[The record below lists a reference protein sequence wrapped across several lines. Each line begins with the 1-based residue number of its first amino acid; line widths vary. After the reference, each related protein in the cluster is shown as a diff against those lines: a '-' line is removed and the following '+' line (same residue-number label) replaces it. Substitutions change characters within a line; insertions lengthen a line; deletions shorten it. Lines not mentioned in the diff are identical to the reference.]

1 MGVQRR
7 SVMNDNYNTKK
18 REKGQSLVEIALI
31 TPLLLGALMVA
42 VDFGIA
48 FYMGNLVAV
57 AAQDG
62 ARIGSQLEKSDK
74 TDGANWNFAVAD
86 AALVSNKV
94 QNRIPR
100 YLTGRQVIVTFY
112 EDGPVVGPPACSE
125 SVEVQVS
132 GNYTFTLYRLMN
144 LLGANVPASR
154 TLTRSTRMRYN
165 SQRYEQNTTCTSS
178 PNVNSGTA
186 TYDIPNG

>member
-1 MGVQRR
+1 MGVQKR
-7 SVMNDNYNTKK
+7 SIMNDNYNTKK

-57 AAQDG
+57 AARDG

-74 TDGANWNFAVAD
+74 TDAANPDFAVAD
-86 AALVSNKV
+86 AAIVSNKV

-125 SVEVQVS
+125 SIEVQVS
-132 GNYTFTLYRLMN
+132 GNYNFTLYRLMN
-144 LLGANVPASR
+144 LLGANVTASR

-165 SQRYEQNTTCTSS
+165 YQRYEQNETCTSS
-178 PNVNSGTA
+178 SKVNSGTA

>member
-1 MGVQRR
+1 MR
-7 SVMNDNYNTKK
+7 SFMNDHYNING
-18 REKGQSLVEIALI
+18 RRGEKGQSLVEIALI

-57 AAQDG
+57 AARDG
-62 ARIGSQLEKSDK
+62 ARIGSQLEKSNR
-74 TDGANWNFAVAD
+74 TDAENPDFAVTD
-86 AALVSNKV
+86 AAIVSNRI

-112 EDGPVVGPPACSE
+112 EDDAGVGPPPCSE
-125 SVEVQVS
+125 SIEVQVS
-132 GNYTFTLYRLMN
+132 GNYNFTLYRLMN
-144 LLGANVPASR
+144 FLGANVPTSR

-165 SQRYEQNTTCTSS
+165 YQRYEQNTTCTSS
-178 PNVNSGTA
+178 PNVNSTTA
-186 TYDIPNG
+186 TYTILDG

>member
-7 SVMNDNYNTKK
+7 SFMNDNYNTKK

-57 AAQDG
+57 AARDG
-62 ARIGSQLEKSDK
+62 ARIGSQLEKTGGNASDA
-74 TDGANWNFAVAD
+74 DFAVAD
-86 AALVSNKV
+86 AAIVSNKV

-100 YLTGRQVIVTFY
+100 YLTGRQ
-112 EDGPVVGPPACSE
+112 
-125 SVEVQVS
+125 
-132 GNYTFTLYRLMN
+132 
-144 LLGANVPASR
+144 
-154 TLTRSTRMRYN
+154 
-165 SQRYEQNTTCTSS
+165 
-178 PNVNSGTA
+178 
-186 TYDIPNG
+186 

>member
-1 MGVQRR
+1 VN
-7 SVMNDNYNTKK
+7 VNYNAKGRK
-18 REKGQSLVEIALI
+18 EKGQSIVEITLI

-48 FYMGNLVAV
+48 FYMGNLIAV
-57 AAQDG
+57 AARDG

-74 TDGANWNFAVAD
+74 TDAANWNFAVAD
-86 AALVSNKV
+86 AAIVSNKV
-94 QNRIPR
+94 QNSIPR

-112 EDGPVVGPPACSE
+112 EDDPIVPSLPPPPACSE

-144 LLGANVPASR
+144 FLGANVPASR

-165 SQRYEQNTTCTSS
+165 SQRYEQNDTCTLSS
-178 PNVNSGTA
+178 NVNSSTA

>member
-1 MGVQRR
+1 
-7 SVMNDNYNTKK
+7 MNDNYNTKK

-57 AAQDG
+57 AARDG
-62 ARIGSQLEKSDK
+62 ARIGSQLEKSGK
-74 TDGANWNFAVAD
+74 TDPANPDFAVAD
-86 AALVSNKV
+86 AAIVSNRV

-112 EDGPVVGPPACSE
+112 EDDAGVGPPACSE

-132 GNYTFTLYRLMN
+132 GNYNFTLYRLMN

-165 SQRYEQNTTCTSS
+165 YQRYEQNTTCTSS

>member
-1 MGVQRR
+1 
-7 SVMNDNYNTKK
+7 MNVNYKAK
-18 REKGQSLVEIALI
+18 GRKEKGQSIVEITLI
-31 TPLLLGALMVA
+31 TPILLGALMVA

-48 FYMGNLVAV
+48 FYMGNLIAV
-57 AAQDG
+57 AARDG

-74 TDGANWNFAVAD
+74 SDAANWNFTVAD
-86 AALVSNKV
+86 AATVSNKM
-94 QNRIPR
+94 QNSIPR

-132 GNYTFTLYRLMN
+132 GKYTFTLYRLMN

-165 SQRYEQNTTCTSS
+165 SQRYEQNVTCTES
-178 PNVNSGTA
+178 PNVNSINA

>member
-1 MGVQRR
+1 
-7 SVMNDNYNTKK
+7 MNVNYNTKK
-18 REKGQSLVEIALI
+18 RERGQSFVEIALI

-48 FYMGNLVAV
+48 FYMGNLIAV
-57 AAQDG
+57 AARDG

-74 TDGANWNFAVAD
+74 TDAANPDFAVVD
-86 AALVSNKV
+86 AAIVNNNV

-112 EDGPVVGPPACSE
+112 EDDAGVGPPPCSE

-132 GNYTFTLYRLMN
+132 GNYNFALYRLMN
-144 LLGANVPASR
+144 FLGANVPASR

-165 SQRYEQNTTCTSS
+165 SQRYEQNVTCTLS
-178 PNVNSGTA
+178 PNVNSITA

>member
-57 AAQDG
+57 AARDG

-74 TDGANWNFAVAD
+74 TDAANPDFAVAD
-86 AALVSNKV
+86 AAIVSNKV

-125 SVEVQVS
+125 SIEVQVS
-132 GNYTFTLYRLMN
+132 GNYNFTLYRLMN

-165 SQRYEQNTTCTSS
+165 YQRYEQNETCTSS
-178 PNVNSGTA
+178 SKVNSGTA

>member
-1 MGVQRR
+1 
-7 SVMNDNYNTKK
+7 MNDNYNTKK

-57 AAQDG
+57 AARDG
-62 ARIGSQLEKSDK
+62 ARIGSQLEKSGK
-74 TDGANWNFAVAD
+74 TDPANPDFAVAD
-86 AALVSNKV
+86 AAIVSNRM

-165 SQRYEQNTTCTSS
+165 YQRYEQNTTCTSS

>member
-1 MGVQRR
+1 
-7 SVMNDNYNTKK
+7 MNDNYNTKK

-57 AAQDG
+57 AARDG

-74 TDGANWNFAVAD
+74 TDAANPDFAVAD
-86 AALVSNKV
+86 AAIVSNRV

-125 SVEVQVS
+125 SIEVQVS
-132 GNYTFTLYRLMN
+132 GNYNFTLYRLMN
-144 LLGANVPASR
+144 LLGANVTASR

-165 SQRYEQNTTCTSS
+165 YQRYEQNETCTSS
-178 PNVNSGTA
+178 SKVNSGTA

>member
-1 MGVQRR
+1 
-7 SVMNDNYNTKK
+7 MNGNYNTKK

-48 FYMGNLVAV
+48 FYMGNLIAV
-57 AAQDG
+57 AARDG
-62 ARIGSQLEKSDK
+62 ARIGSQLEKTGGNASDA
-74 TDGANWNFAVAD
+74 DFAVAD
-86 AALVSNKV
+86 AAIVSNKV

-100 YLTGRQVIVTFY
+100 YLTGRQIIVTFY

-165 SQRYEQNTTCTSS
+165 YQRYEQDVTCTLS
-178 PNVNSGTA
+178 PNVSSSTA
-186 TYDIPNG
+186 TYEIPNG

>member
-1 MGVQRR
+1 
-7 SVMNDNYNTKK
+7 MNDNYNTKK

-57 AAQDG
+57 AARDG
-62 ARIGSQLEKSDK
+62 ARIGSQLEKSGK
-74 TDGANWNFAVAD
+74 TDPANPEFAVAD
-86 AALVSNKV
+86 AAIVSNRV

-112 EDGPVVGPPACSE
+112 EDDAGVGPPACSE
-125 SVEVQVS
+125 SIEVQVS
-132 GNYTFTLYRLMN
+132 GNYNFTLYRLMN

-165 SQRYEQNTTCTSS
+165 YQRYEQNTTCTSS

>member
-1 MGVQRR
+1 
-7 SVMNDNYNTKK
+7 MNDNYSITRGK

-57 AAQDG
+57 AARDG
-62 ARIGSQLEKSDK
+62 ARIGSQLEKSYK
-74 TDGANWNFAVAD
+74 VD
-86 AALVSNKV
+86 AADPDFDVTDAATVSNRI

-100 YLTGRQVIVTFY
+100 YLTGRQVMVTFY
-112 EDGPVVGPPACSE
+112 EDDPVVGPWPCSE
-125 SVEVQVS
+125 SIEVQVS

-144 LLGANVPASR
+144 FLGANVPASR

-165 SQRYEQNTTCTSS
+165 YQRYEQNTTCTSS
-178 PNVNSGTA
+178 PRVNSGTA
-186 TYDIPNG
+186 TYTIADG

>member
-1 MGVQRR
+1 
-7 SVMNDNYNTKK
+7 MNGNYNTKK

-48 FYMGNLVAV
+48 FYMGNLIAV
-57 AAQDG
+57 AARDG

-74 TDGANWNFAVAD
+74 TEAANWNFTVED
-86 AALVSNKV
+86 AALISNKV